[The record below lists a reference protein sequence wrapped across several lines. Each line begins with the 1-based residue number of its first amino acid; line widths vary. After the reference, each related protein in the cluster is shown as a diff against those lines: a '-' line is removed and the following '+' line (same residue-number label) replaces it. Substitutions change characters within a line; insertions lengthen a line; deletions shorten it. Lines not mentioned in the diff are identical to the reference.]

1 MTRDGKSYY
10 ANMDLNQEFSHPPRI
25 VVADDDW
32 LNRDLIE
39 TYLTNAGC
47 VVSLEAITTSLP
59 DLALLDIRMPRMDG
73 LTVCR
78 QIKDNPLTRFI
89 PVIIVTAL
97 DAQSEELNA
106 IESGADDFITKP
118 FNPVILLTRVR
129 SLLRLKQLHDEL
141 ESRNE
146 LLRHTLNRYVDQ
158 EVAEIILTDP
168 ERHLK
173 LGGESRDVTVLF
185 ADLRDF
191 TRFTATHPA
200 PKVVEMLNM
209 VFNELVE
216 VVFTH
221 KGTFDKFLGD
231 AIMAFFGAPVAGEDD
246 TVRALAAALEMK
258 ACFKRLRAEARDHI
272 LNPLGLGIGLHCGE
286 AIVGNIGSE
295 RVMDY
300 TVIGDTVNVARRLQ
314 ESARPGEILISGE
327 TYRRV
332 PKARVNHLGSQA
344 FPGRRDPVQIYS
356 LLGLDD

>member
-1 MTRDGKSYY
+1 
-10 ANMDLNQEFSHPPRI
+10 MDLNLEFPRIPRI
-25 VVADDDW
+25 VIADDDR
-32 LNRDLIE
+32 LNRELLE
-39 TYLTNAGC
+39 TYLINAGC
-47 VVSLEAITTSLP
+47 QVSAFPDGEEALEAVTHNLP

-78 QIKDNPLTRFI
+78 QIKDNPQTQFI

-97 DAQSEELNA
+97 DALSDELNA

-118 FNPVILLTRVR
+118 FNPLILLTRVR
-129 SLLRLKQLHDEL
+129 SLLRLKKLHDEL
-141 ESRNE
+141 ESRSE
-146 LLRHTLNRYVDQ
+146 LLRHTLDRYVDR

-168 ERHLK
+168 ERQLK

-191 TRFTATHPA
+191 VSFSATHPA
-200 PKVVEMLNM
+200 PKVVEMLNL

-216 VVFTH
+216 VIFTY

-231 AIMAFFGAPVAGEDD
+231 AIMAFFGAPVAREDD
-246 TVRALAAALEMK
+246 TTRALAAALEMK
-258 ACFKRLRAEARDHI
+258 DSFKRLRSVTGDQF
-272 LNPLGLGIGLHCGE
+272 LNPLGLGIGLHSGE

-332 PKARVNHLGSQA
+332 PNARVNYLGSQA
-344 FPGRRDPVQIYS
+344 FPGRRELVQIYS